1 MPPKGR
7 SKNDYQNKTSLE
19 HVRDVPDTYIGSIEP
34 RVVSEWIF
42 DFETEQMKKVE
53 MDLSAGVK
61 RVFLEILSNAGD
73 NVRYS
78 FSQGIDPG
86 QIDFTFDQDGYLSI
100 RNGGSPIPIEPH
112 LKSTKD
118 NLHLIP
124 TDIFSVL
131 YSSTN
136 YDTTKDRIGAGRNGY
151 GSKLTNCFSSHFI
164 VMIGDSGRVDENN
177 EPISGQEYMGE
188 WRDQMKT
195 MVKAEAIPGFSF
207 KDGEWKR
214 LKRGSYRGPAYT
226 EVSWHLDFLKMNMP
240 DEKYSSNDLGLFSR
254 YILEFSLTCGVP
266 VTINKK
272 KYDFRSIRKF
282 ASLFYDKEKIKTAV
296 SYFCAGKTQVV
307 PANFKQAKTTSQRET
322 VVAEGDFEPESQI
335 LLLDTPDDGYVFS
348 YVNGLLTSEGG
359 VHVDKLF
366 KELSPLVIKAI
377 QERSK
382 SSASGLLK
390 PKDVKPHLSVFLV
403 CRVLNT
409 KYNSQSK
416 TKLESPVPNIT
427 FSTDDVKPLLSTQW
441 TLTERLL
448 NTIDAKNIK
457 NLSKSDGKKIAHISL
472 PKGEDANE
480 AGKAKSSL
488 CRLYIVEGKSATPYP
503 IKRIKSEKGGKDF
516 GGYYPLQGKPMNV
529 SSHDDE
535 KVSTYKEFENI
546 KKMLGLRHGVDYS
559 SDETM
564 RTLRY
569 GEVILTTDAD
579 SDGMHIL
586 GLIIN
591 LFHKYWPSLL
601 ARGYVRFLATPVVRA
616 FVQKGR
622 EEKIECFYDERSF
635 ATWHEKQKGQK
646 MEIKYYKGLGSSEDE
661 DIEADLKTAPVV
673 VLDYDDEGKLLVDLA
688 FQKDKSDERKEWIK
702 RWREIR
708 EKVKPF
714 SPTKTLEHRTV
725 SDVMGISFPPYMI
738 DNLFRSIPSYK
749 DGLKKSQRQAMYYAL
764 HHWNYGKKYVEKE
777 KKGIKVEAIALK
789 AIDYV
794 NYHHGG
800 ESMKE
805 AMVKMTQKFPGS
817 NNLPY
822 FRDHGQFG
830 TRDSGGKDASSPRY
844 IGLSC
849 PWWMS
854 FLYQQEMIDLIPR
867 REVDGDLGEPSW
879 LPCDLPLGVI
889 NGGRGVGTGWST
901 YIPSHH
907 PLQIADWILDR
918 LDDNHPSPLLPY
930 FHGFRGKL
938 IIKTRL
944 PSKKDETDQQF
955 LTPSVGRDSITSDDE
970 EDDSP
975 LMSYCG
981 RGITTLGRYEVLSEN
996 KDGTIDVRI
1005 TELPVYTWQKDYRK
1019 WVEKL
1024 LSDGKIK
1031 GFRDLGTPEV
1041 PDLTINGLPALMA
1054 TGSRLGLEKSYGLTN
1069 MVLIDDDGVPTLHR
1083 SAEEI
1088 VSLYME
1094 EMIKMY
1100 AKLKESRLRR
1110 ITEKIDEMTMERKI
1124 IRAYLDDKLVIKKGT
1139 TDKEIDSQLSAL
1151 SLSNT
1156 IFDKINL
1163 RGLTQTKIS
1172 ILEKRIEE
1180 KQVEYKLL
1188 DETPVQHLWRN
1199 RIESFKKEF
1208 IRRNVYPS
1216 STDETFVIR
1225 SQTISKSSGYE
1236 TGLQRGLTKFD
1247 IYQRVEVDFL

>member
-34 RVVSEWIF
+34 RVISEWIF

-78 FSQGIDPG
+78 FSQGINPG
-86 QIDFTFDQDGYLSI
+86 RIDFTFDQDGYLSI

-164 VMIGDSGRVDENN
+164 VMVGDSGRVDDNN
-177 EPISGQEYMGE
+177 EPISGQEYIGE
-188 WRDQMKT
+188 WRDQMKI

-226 EVSWHLDFLKMNMP
+226 EVSWHLDFVKMNIP
-240 DEKYSSNDLGLFSR
+240 DEKYSINDLGLFSR

-272 KYDFRSIRKF
+272 LYDFRSIRKF
-282 ASLFYDKEKIKTAV
+282 ASLFYEKEKIKTAV
-296 SYFCAGKTQVV
+296 SYFCSGKAQAV
-307 PANFKQAKTTSQRET
+307 PDNFKNAKTTSQRESI
-322 VVAEGDFEPESQI
+322 VAEGEYEPESQI
-335 LLLDTPDDGYVFS
+335 LLLDTPDDGHIFS

-359 VHVDKLF
+359 VHVEKLF
-366 KELSPLVIKAI
+366 KELSPIVIKAI

-382 SSASGLLK
+382 NSTSGLLK
-390 PKDVKPHLSVFLV
+390 PKDVKPHLSIFLV

-416 TKLESPVPNIT
+416 TKLESPTPNIT
-427 FSTDDVKPLLSTQW
+427 FSIDDVKPLLAAQW
-441 TLTERLL
+441 ALSERLL

-457 NLSKSDGKKIAHISL
+457 NLSRTDGKKLAHISL
-472 PKGEDANE
+472 DKGEDANE
-480 AGKAKSSL
+480 AGKAKSSQ
-488 CRLYIVEGKSATPYP
+488 CRLYIVEGKSATSYP
-503 IKRIKSEKGGKDF
+503 RKRIKCEKGGKDF
-516 GGYYPLQGKPMNV
+516 GGFYPLQGKPMNV
-529 SSHDDE
+529 SSHDEE
-535 KVSTYKEFENI
+535 KVNANKEFENI
-546 KKMLGLRHGVDYS
+546 KKMLGLRHGADYS
-559 SDETM
+559 SDEM
-564 RTLRY
+564 MKTLRY

-591 LFHKYWPSLL
+591 LFHKYWPSLM
-601 ARGYVRFLATPVVRA
+601 AKGFVRFLATPVVRA
-616 FVQKGR
+616 FVQKGKG
-622 EEKIECFYDERSF
+622 EETMCFYDERSF
-635 ATWHEKQKGQK
+635 VLWHDKQKSLPGSHK
-646 MEIKYYKGLGSSEDE
+646 MEIKYYKGLGSSEDD
-661 DIEADLKTAPVV
+661 DIKADLKTAPIV
-673 VLDYDDEGKLLVDLA
+673 VLDYDNEGKRLVDLA
-688 FQKDKSDERKEWIK
+688 FHKDKSDERKEWIQK
-702 RWREIR
+702 WREIR
-708 EKVKPF
+708 GNVKLF
-714 SPTKTLEHRTV
+714 SPTGILEHRTI

-777 KKGIKVEAIALK
+777 KTGTKVAAIALK
-789 AIDYV
+789 AADYV
-794 NYHHGG
+794 NYHHNHD
-800 ESMKE
+800 SMTE
-805 AMVKMTQKFPGS
+805 AIVKMTQKFTGS

-822 FRDHGQFG
+822 FKDHGQFG
-830 TRDSGGKDASSPRY
+830 TRDAGGKDAASPRY

-854 FLYQQEMIDLIPR
+854 YLYQQEMIDLISR
-867 REVDGDLGEPSW
+867 RDVDGDLGEPLW
-879 LPCDLPLGVI
+879 LPCDLPLGII

-918 LDDNHPSPLLPY
+918 LDGNQPSPLLPY
-930 FHGFRGKL
+930 FHGFKGKL
-938 IIKTRL
+938 IVKTKL
-944 PSKKDETDQQF
+944 PLKKDETD
-955 LTPSVGRDSITSDDE
+955 TPTITASDDD
-970 EDDSP
+970 EDESS
-975 LMSYCG
+975 LTSYCG
-981 RGITTLGRYEVLSEN
+981 RGMTTLGKYEILSEKKN
-996 KDGTIDVRI
+996 GTVDVRV
-1005 TELPVYTWQKDYRK
+1005 TELPVYTWSKDYRK

-1024 LSDGKIK
+1024 LSDKKIE
-1031 GFRDLGTPEV
+1031 GFRDLSVSED
-1041 PDLTINGLPALMA
+1041 PDLIIEGLPTSMA
-1054 TGSRLGLEKSYGLTN
+1054 TSAKLGLEKSYGLTN

-1083 SAEEI
+1083 SVEEI
-1088 VSLYME
+1088 VSLYMDEMLKVYEQLKGSRLTRIMDKIE
-1094 EMIKMY
+1094 EMI
-1100 AKLKESRLRR
+1100 
-1110 ITEKIDEMTMERKI
+1110 MERKI
-1124 IRAYLDDKLVIKKGT
+1124 IQAYLDDKLIIKKGT
-1139 TDKEIDSQLSAL
+1139 TDKEIDSQLLAL
-1151 SLSNT
+1151 SLSQE

-1163 RGLTQTKIS
+1163 RGLTHTKILL
-1172 ILEKRIEE
+1172 LEKRIEE
-1180 KQVEYKLL
+1180 KRSEYKSIK
-1188 DETPVQHLWRN
+1188 ETPVQRLWKN

-1208 IRRNVYPS
+1208 IKRKVYS
-1216 STDETFVIR
+1216 ESLDEALTIQ
-1225 SQTISKSSGYE
+1225 SQTISRSAFGNNMRSRPGQAKQ
-1236 TGLQRGLTKFD
+1236 GLD
-1247 IYQRVEVDFL
+1247 IYQRVEVDFF